1 MHAAATFQDCVAT
14 DLACDGPKFNKVQK
28 IHSNESKYLKTYF
41 LKCAAICTTVSI
53 WIWVI

>member
-28 IHSNESKYLKTYF
+28 IHSHESKYLKTYF

-53 WIWVI
+53 WI